1 MANHMKYSHKIHA
14 LFDISHKFV
23 SIVLKAT
30 KDDLM
35 NAMSDRQ
42 IKNII
47 VV

>member
-1 MANHMKYSHKIHA
+1 MANHMKYSHQIHA
-14 LFDISHKFV
+14 LFDISHKSV
-23 SIVLKAT
+23 LIILKAT

-35 NAMSDRQ
+35 HAIADRQ